1 MDFDEISFVQRVEE
15 PTSGL
20 NDSLSPVILG
30 ESSSTLAY
38 SPDEQRTRGG
48 RSPRSRSQ
56 LKKPDYYRPRPV
68 SSISVVFAVL
78 GVESLV
84 T

>member
-20 NDSLSPVILG
+20 NDSLSPVVLG

-38 SPDEQRTRGG
+38 SPDEQITRGG
-48 RSPRSRSQ
+48 RSLRSRSQ
-56 LKKPDYYRPRPV
+56 LKKPDYYRPV
-68 SSISVVFAVL
+68 SSISVVFVVL
-78 GVESLV
+78 GVGLLV